1 MRQAE
6 TRRQGDA
13 IPACQHDDQ
22 SLATIR
28 RYASSQRIAE
38 GAQTLGIELGER
50 LNSVACV
57 LEYSHAPGLSG
68 AGVRRS
74 RVKDVEARAGVGAG
88 DDAPRG
94 AVPLFDHRLLDPA
107 ADHRPHR
114 PDVVGGDDD
123 DASELPGA
131 WASDDAPR
139 GAVPVF
145 DQGLHCAAGSTGL
158 SHGPDLIRRDRSC
171 GLQGVEPRA
180 DAGAGDDAP
189 RGAVPVFGERL
200 HGHVDGWL
208 EVAHGPDVSGGD
220 GCHSSQL
227 VVLRAGIG
235 AGDDAPLVA
244 VPVLDEGLQ
253 DVAGIPEIA
262 HRPDITGGDGRDRG
276 KNADLFWDPG
286 HAPTRAVPVLDEW
299 WPPGAGEPD
308 GPDIVGRDGGHAE
321 EVVIP
326 RADVGAGNDA
336 PRGAVPVFGERH
348 LAGGS
353 RGLSHGPH
361 IVGGDAGR
369 REQFVAR
376 YPRVRAGDDGPGSR
390 LRLRH
395 RGGQQQGDQH
405 RSDHTRKETDL
416 QKLHAT
422 PLKLL
427 LSGGQEQN
435 IHRLCV
441 GPQRCGHARR

>member
-1 MRQAE
+1 MNSPTAQTSLVETAVTPFRKPACLGALTRRQLVPFQCSMSGGVAVLTFPTAQTSVVETAATPRRASFELALGLATALHAVPFQCSVSVCWLVSPTAQTSLAEMLATPLRSLTDPGLGLETTVQAAACATAGARSRAISTAPTRHEKRRTFKRFMILLSSSCSQGEQVTLRQAE

-189 RGAVPVFGERL
+189 RGAVPVF
-200 HGHVDGWL
+200 
-208 EVAHGPDVSGGD
+208 
-220 GCHSSQL
+220 
-227 VVLRAGIG
+227 
-235 AGDDAPLVA
+235 
-244 VPVLDEGLQ
+244 
-253 DVAGIPEIA
+253 
-262 HRPDITGGDGRDRG
+262 
-276 KNADLFWDPG
+276 
-286 HAPTRAVPVLDEW
+286 
-299 WPPGAGEPD
+299 
-308 GPDIVGRDGGHAE
+308 
-321 EVVIP
+321 
-326 RADVGAGNDA
+326 
-336 PRGAVPVFGERH
+336 
-348 LAGGS
+348 
-353 RGLSHGPH
+353 
-361 IVGGDAGR
+361 
-369 REQFVAR
+369 
-376 YPRVRAGDDGPGSR
+376 
-390 LRLRH
+390 
-395 RGGQQQGDQH
+395 
-405 RSDHTRKETDL
+405 
-416 QKLHAT
+416 
-422 PLKLL
+422 
-427 LSGGQEQN
+427 
-435 IHRLCV
+435 
-441 GPQRCGHARR
+441 